1 MHIVFLPAL
10 MVAFGI
16 AKPEDGIEACKKA
29 NDEGCIDLLK
39 GFSFNAES
47 LINEFKGLAN
57 WLDGKS
63 LVRLIAPVNLMAQLS
78 PNALRI
84 G

>member
-16 AKPEDGIEACKKA
+16 AQPEDGIEACKKA

-47 LINEFKGLAN
+47 LINEFKGL
-57 WLDGKS
+57 
-63 LVRLIAPVNLMAQLS
+63 VN
-78 PNALRI
+78 
-84 G
+84 

>member
-16 AKPEDGIEACKKA
+16 AKPEYGIEACKKA

-47 LINEFKGLAN
+47 LIKGLVN

-63 LVRLIAPVNLMAQLS
+63 LVRLITPVNLMAQLS